1 MAYAIDWYLIS
12 LRYVQSILSQILYY
26 FYKWLKKDVFYDGC
40 YKIHS
45 FSFWYI
51 SLVNNYFRKKYQS
64 AKFIDLV
71 YK

>member
-45 FSFWYI
+45 FSF
-51 SLVNNYFRKKYQS
+51 
-64 AKFIDLV
+64 
-71 YK
+71 